1 MPDIRKIA
9 FGVGAVGALVLGGF
23 GISHLNYLAK
33 MVAGG
38 KSHIV
43 CNEVFLAGRDLKD
56 ILATELTYLPEARH
70 LFSAN
75 VDYDKKTVTSGL
87 GPLGRRT
94 SVYREGYGCTL
105 VVDKLV
111 DVPPLK
117 PIAHKAWKTASP
129 SKYGIDGNALNS
141 ALDTVFQKAVDT
153 KSDDHRAM
161 VFIKRGELIAEH
173 YAPGFDADTPMISQ
187 SMAKTVSQMM
197 VGAAINEGLFNLDD
211 RAPIEEWS
219 APDDPRRDITWRH
232 LLQMQSGL
240 EFKEDYLDVKDGYPV
255 YATLTQ
261 SMAQYPIEK
270 PLIHSPG
277 THWAY
282 STGTSQ
288 IIQRA
293 LRVALESK
301 GVNYHSFGRDKI
313 FEPLGASSVVF
324 VPDSSGEFIG
334 GSIVYATARDWAK
347 LGQLFLQDGVWEGT
361 QIFPEGWTAF
371 VSSPASASKG
381 IYGAQIWLNDPE
393 PDSRFKGYV
402 FPSLPA
408 STYRFLGAE
417 GQSVNI
423 IPSMDMVVVHLGR
436 TFWDDREFIPVNAAL
451 EVIAPTLQ
459 PVN

>member
-1 MPDIRKIA
+1 MLDKRQIA
-9 FGVGAVGALVLGGF
+9 LGVGAAVVLVLGGF
-23 GISHLNYLAK
+23 GIAHLNYLAK
-33 MVAGG
+33 MGAGT
-38 KSHIV
+38 KSQFV
-43 CNEVFLAGRDLKD
+43 CNEVFVAGRGLKD
-56 ILATELTYLPEARH
+56 ILATELTYLPEIRH

-94 SVYREGYGCTL
+94 SVYREGYGCTM

-111 DVPPLK
+111 AVPHLE
-117 PIAHKAWKTASP
+117 PIEPKAWKTASP
-129 SKYGIDGNALNS
+129 SKYGIDGDALNK
-141 ALDTVFQKAVDT
+141 ALDNVFQKAVDA

-161 VFIKRGELIAEH
+161 VFIKGGELIAEH
-173 YAPGFDADTPMISQ
+173 YAPGFDADTPMLSH

-197 VGAAINEGLFNLDD
+197 VGAAINERLFDLDD

-219 APDDPRRDITWRH
+219 APDDPRREITWRH

-240 EFKEDYLDVKDGYPV
+240 EFKEDYLDVKDGFPV

-270 PLIHSPG
+270 PLIHPPG

-293 LRVALESK
+293 LRVALENK
-301 GVNYHSFGRDKI
+301 GVSYHSFGRDKI

-334 GSIVYATARDWAK
+334 GSIVYATARD
-347 LGQLFLQDGVWEGT
+347 
-361 QIFPEGWTAF
+361 
-371 VSSPASASKG
+371 
-381 IYGAQIWLNDPE
+381 
-393 PDSRFKGYV
+393 
-402 FPSLPA
+402 
-408 STYRFLGAE
+408 
-417 GQSVNI
+417 
-423 IPSMDMVVVHLGR
+423 
-436 TFWDDREFIPVNAAL
+436 
-451 EVIAPTLQ
+451 
-459 PVN
+459 